1 MSPERIKLQKDQQRA
16 WLQQQMREREQS
28 ENDKMQADRISQQA
42 LEARDRRALELDE
55 SERQTR
61 RQIMLATT
69 KFNLNLVSIKYL
81 FIFVF

>member
-16 WLQQQMREREQS
+16 WLQQQMREREQA